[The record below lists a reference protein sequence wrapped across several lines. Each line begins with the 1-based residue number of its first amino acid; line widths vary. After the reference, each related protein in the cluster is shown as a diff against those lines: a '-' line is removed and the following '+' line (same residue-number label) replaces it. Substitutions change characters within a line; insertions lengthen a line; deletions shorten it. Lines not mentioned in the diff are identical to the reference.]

1 MNATAETMKTLPIK
15 LLKEL
20 RGAAEDDRREKRKK
34 AGYENAGHLTGSAS
48 VTHHRNH
55 LKRVVTAVLDGS
67 DLLSVGYELTNK
79 KTGMTV
85 TRRDIVKG
93 GREFLKV
100 ERWRTDNE
108 RWGATL
114 LYWEWSNIRQ
124 LEQELLLA
132 YHLALEDK

>member
-1 MNATAETMKTLPIK
+1 MKTLPLK

-34 AGYENAGHLTGSAS
+34 AHYENAGEITGTAA

-55 LKRVVTAVLDGS
+55 IKRVVTAVLDGS
-67 DLLSVGYELTNK
+67 DLLSVGYEFTNK
-79 KTGMTV
+79 KTGLCI

-93 GREFLKV
+93 GRELLRV
-100 ERWRTDNE
+100 ERWRTDNDS
-108 RWGATL
+108 WGATL
-114 LYWEWSNIRQ
+114 RYWEWSNIRQ
-124 LEQELLLA
+124 LEQELLLS